1 MDVKIEYKLWK
12 IRNNKGIS
20 IRHLAEMSGVSK
32 STSRIS
38 LFLSIYTIVSDISDI
53 RPKTLKKSKFRYI
66 IKKNKQMINNSKE
79 TLNLII

>member
-32 STSRIS
+32 STINDIENYRHDPT
-38 LFLSIYTIVSDISDI
+38 IYTLCLLAGALKVSPESLYSYQFI
-53 RPKTLKKSKFRYI
+53 P
-66 IKKNKQMINNSKE
+66 
-79 TLNLII
+79 

>member
-32 STSRIS
+32 STINDIENGRHDPT
-38 LFLSIYTIVSDISDI
+38 IYTLCLLAGA
-53 RPKTLKKSKFRYI
+53 LKGSPESLYSYQFI
-66 IKKNKQMINNSKE
+66 P
-79 TLNLII
+79 